1 MHHRGS
7 PPVFDAPEFPPLR
20 RLKPLPKRRR
30 TSDCATDIV
39 ATDQSVDILS
49 LPAPMASLFGGVQ
62 SIAEDPIAQA
72 GSLTSQIALQSYYAS
87 ILTGGVGVSED
98 ANDGSARSTVNEA
111 LAEDLSGCL
120 GQSLDLSAV
129 CRKPTDERFISVRQ
143 DEDHSEEDSMDH
155 LQQPGN
161 TKKRKVPVNMSG
173 SASWL
178 ELPLRSE
185 GDIVDGAFSVGRL
198 DQDLD
203 FFVAPSSVPQT
214 TRKGKISPSALAGL
228 QHKELLK
235 HRKRQLATILGALS
249 LGDTLALDQALS
261 THIPFV
267 NTMLGAPFDCP
278 KVRLSHRRGPRL
290 ARVAKAEGLSDTSS
304 KAAFPT
310 ARFTFSCPS
319 ATSERLLG
327 TKKEMLALRSRFE
340 TELARQASTVAK
352 ATSQAKKAGV
362 EATKALRPKRSD
374 KAQQRPR
381 TAPIDRPTELSKPPP
396 LGKSRRD
403 KKKKTSAASDQQD
416 RKNYVSSRLAVSAP
430 SNQTNANLSTQN
442 LLGTHPF
449 RFLSAN
455 IPPRKRKVAVVMPT
469 AQIVDPEEEWIC
481 PQCEYSLF
489 YSDGPEYKRAIR
501 NRKKTL
507 QRRRRAQERAAG
519 GLNAPKTFTKTGS
532 DDGDRND
539 HDQLSA
545 RSSAIS
551 KSSEWKQGLDTKETK
566 GQYHLQSG

>member
-1 MHHRGS
+1 HRGS

-39 ATDQSVDILS
+39 AADQSVDILS
-49 LPAPMASLFGGVQ
+49 LPAPMESLFGSVQ
-62 SIAEDPIAQA
+62 SIAEEPIAQA

-87 ILTGGVGVSED
+87 ILTGGVG
-98 ANDGSARSTVNEA
+98 A
-111 LAEDLSGCL
+111 LAEDLSGFL

-129 CRKPTDERFISVRQ
+129 CQKPIDERFTSVRQ

-173 SASWL
+173 SASWP
-178 ELPLRSE
+178 ELPLRGE
-185 GDIVDGAFSVGRL
+185 GNITDGAFSMGRL

-203 FFVAPSSVPQT
+203 FFVAPSSVSQT

-235 HRKRQLATILGALS
+235 HRKRQLATVLGALS
-249 LGDTLALDQALS
+249 LSDTLALDQALS

-267 NTMLGAPFDCP
+267 NAMPDAPFDSP

-290 ARVAKAEGLSDTSS
+290 ARAAKAEGLSDAST
-304 KAAFPT
+304 KATFPT

-319 ATSERLLG
+319 TTSERLLA
-327 TKKEMLALRSRFE
+327 TKKEMLALRARFE
-340 TELARQASTVAK
+340 TELARQASKVAK
-352 ATSQAKKAGV
+352 AASQAKKAGA

-403 KKKKTSAASDQQD
+403 KKKNTSTVSDRQE
-416 RKNYVSSRLAVSAP
+416 RKNYVSSRLAVPAP
-430 SNQTNANLSTQN
+430 SNQTNTNL
-442 LLGTHPF
+442 HPF

-455 IPPRKRKVAVVMPT
+455 IPPRKRKVAVVTPT

-519 GLNAPKTFTKTGS
+519 SLNASKTFTKTGS

-551 KSSEWKQGLDTKETK
+551 KSSEWKQGLDTQETK
-566 GQYHLQSG
+566 GHYHLQSG

>member
-7 PPVFDAPEFPPLR
+7 SPVFDAPEFPPLR

-30 TSDCATDIV
+30 TSDCATGIV
-39 ATDQSVDILS
+39 AADQSVDIPS
-49 LPAPMASLFGGVQ
+49 LPAPMESLFGGVQ
-62 SIAEDPIAQA
+62 SIAEEPIAQA
-72 GSLTSQIALQSYYAS
+72 GSLTSQMALQSHYAS
-87 ILTGGVGVSED
+87 MLTGGVGVSED
-98 ANDGSARSTVNEA
+98 ANDGSTRGSVNEA
-111 LAEDLSGCL
+111 HTEDLSGSL

-129 CRKPTDERFISVRQ
+129 CQQPTNERFTSARQ
-143 DEDHSEEDSMDH
+143 DEDHSEDSMDH

-161 TKKRKVPVNMSG
+161 TKKRKVPLNVSG
-173 SASWL
+173 SASRQ
-178 ELPLRSE
+178 ELPLRGV
-185 GDIVDGAFSVGRL
+185 GDMVDGAFSLGRL

-203 FFVAPSSVPQT
+203 FFVAPPSVPQT
-214 TRKGKISPSALAGL
+214 TRKGKISLSALAGL

-235 HRKRQLATILGALS
+235 HRKRQLAAVLGALS

-267 NTMLGAPFDCP
+267 NTMLDAPFDAP

-290 ARVAKAEGLSDTSS
+290 ARAARAEGLSDANS

-310 ARFTFSCPS
+310 AQFTFSYPS
-319 ATSERLLG
+319 TTSERLLA

-340 TELARQASTVAK
+340 AELARQASKVARA
-352 ATSQAKKAGV
+352 ATQAKKAGV
-362 EATKALRPKRSD
+362 EATKASRPKRSD

-381 TAPIDRPTELSKPPP
+381 TAPIDRPAELSNPPS
-396 LGKSRRD
+396 LGKSRGE

-416 RKNYVSSRLAVSAP
+416 RKNYIPSRPAVSAP
-430 SNQTNANLSTQN
+430 SNQANTNLSTQN

-455 IPPRKRKVAVVMPT
+455 IPPRKRKVAVVTPT

-519 GLNAPKTFTKTGS
+519 GLNVLKTLTKAGS
-532 DDGDRND
+532 NDGDCD
-539 HDQLSA
+539 GYDQSSA
-545 RSSAIS
+545 RSPAIS
-551 KSSEWKQGLDTKETK
+551 KSSEWKQGLDIKETK
-566 GQYHLQSG
+566 REHHLQSG